1 MAEPITTA
9 ELVAPPHNEATPV
22 EEPAPKAAA
31 PLLED
36 DLLVEDVS
44 IDGMC
49 GVY

>member
-1 MAEPITTA
+1 MVESTTTPDAPVEDPRTEPVAEP
-9 ELVAPPHNEATPV
+9 LV
-22 EEPAPKAAA
+22 
-31 PLLED
+31 ED

>member
-1 MAEPITTA
+1 MADPITTA
-9 ELVAPPHNEATPV
+9 ELVAPPDNEAAPA
-22 EEPAPKAAA
+22 EEQVPKAAA

-36 DLLVEDVS
+36 ELLVEDVS

>member
-1 MAEPITTA
+1 
-9 ELVAPPHNEATPV
+9 VAPPVNEATPV
-22 EEPAPKAAA
+22 DEQAPRADL

-36 DLLVEDVS
+36 ELLVEDVS